1 MQKILFLHGALGS
14 ASNFDKLKE
23 LLQGEFEI
31 YTLSF
36 EGHGE
41 REIPENDL
49 TIPRFAEEVVS
60 FLNEASI
67 EKIAIFGYSMGG
79 YVGLYLAKHFPERI
93 EKLFTLATKLNW
105 TEEGARKESAM
116 LNPEIIKEK
125 VPKYAAGL
133 KNLHGENWEI
143 LMAKT
148 AEMMLSLGK
157 SPVLKAADFSQIGI
171 PVQIAVGDK
180 DVMVSIEESV
190 DAYRKLPNAR
200 LLVLPN
206 TQHPIE
212 RVNVNELAHQIKVY
226 FN

>member
-14 ASNFDKLKE
+14 ASNFDQLKE

-41 REIPENDL
+41 REIPGNDL
-49 TIPRFAEEVVS
+49 TIPRFAEEVLS

-67 EKIAIFGYSMGG
+67 EKIAVFGYSMGG
-79 YVGLYLAKHFPERI
+79 YVGLYLARYFPERI

-105 TEEGARKESAM
+105 AEEGAQKESAM
-116 LNPEIIKEK
+116 LNPETIKEK
-125 VPKYAAGL
+125 VPKYAAAL
-133 KNLHGENWEI
+133 KNLHGENWQT
-143 LMAKT
+143 LMTKT
-148 AEMMLSLGK
+148 AQMMLHLGK
-157 SPVLKAADFSQIGI
+157 SPALKADDFSQIEI

-180 DVMVSIEESV
+180 DVMVSIEESAG
-190 DAYRKLPNAR
+190 AYRKLPNAQF
-200 LLVLPN
+200 LVLPN

-212 RVNVNELAHQIKVY
+212 RVSMDELAHQIKVY
-226 FN
+226 FC